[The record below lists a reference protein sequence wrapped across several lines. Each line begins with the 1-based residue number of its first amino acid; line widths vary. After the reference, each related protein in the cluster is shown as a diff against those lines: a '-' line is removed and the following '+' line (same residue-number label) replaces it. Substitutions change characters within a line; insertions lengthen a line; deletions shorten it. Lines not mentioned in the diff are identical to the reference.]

1 MQPTDPLDRFCAA
14 LPTPVAVVLF
24 AAVVVEFG
32 WILTC
37 WLTD

>member
-1 MQPTDPLDRFCAA
+1 MNPIDRFCAA

-24 AAVVVEFG
+24 AAVVAEFG